1 MCHQQLT
8 NGITVYKLAA
18 YLPPSLVSFI
28 EGKVLSAKIY
38 LQENGILPKPN
49 EDTSSESKAVTQAR
63 DALKETQDSLTSLKN
78 KLRDQRADLEQDY
91 GIASIFRALKGVC
104 ISQDAGEYT
113 YEHCFLESTKQNQRK
128 GGNSVSM
135 GRFEKVGTTTVEE
148 VNEAG
153 EVINVEKTVI
163 EYTRGQSCWNGPN
176 RSTKVILECGEE
188 NKILKT
194 AEEEK
199 CVYAMLVTSP
209 AVCAGGEEAGNTA
222 PRSKDEL

>member
-1 MCHQQLT
+1 M
-8 NGITVYKLAA
+8 A
-18 YLPPSLVSFI
+18 
-28 EGKVLSAKIY
+28 
-38 LQENGILPKPN
+38 
-49 EDTSSESKAVTQAR
+49 QAR
-63 DALKETQDSLTSLKN
+63 DALKAAQESVTDLKN

-91 GIASIFRALKGVC
+91 GPGSIFRALKGVC

-113 YEHCFLESTKQNQRK
+113 YEHCFLEATRQNQRK
-128 GGNSVSM
+128 GSNSVSM
-135 GRFEKVGTTTVEE
+135 GKFLRIGTTNVEE

-153 EVINVEKTVI
+153 DVINIEKTMI
-163 EYTRGQSCWNGPN
+163 EYDRGQSCWNGPS

-199 CVYAMLVTSP
+199 CVYSMLVTSP
-209 AVCAGGEEAGNTA
+209 AVCAGGEEAGDAA